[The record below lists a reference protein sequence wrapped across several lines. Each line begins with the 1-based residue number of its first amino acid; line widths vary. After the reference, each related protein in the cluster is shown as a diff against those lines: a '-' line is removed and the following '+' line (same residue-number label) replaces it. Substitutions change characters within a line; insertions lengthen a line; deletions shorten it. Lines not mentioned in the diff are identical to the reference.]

1 SLGRKE
7 GVTQFSYPNDKV
19 NAASISGRTGAG
31 VKEIACRFTLNKLL
45 SGARKASSR
54 PNGDR
59 VGANGAATPQP
70 EQSSSSIGR
79 AA

>member
-54 PNGDR
+54 PNADR
-59 VGANGAATPQP
+59 A
-70 EQSSSSIGR
+70 GR

>member
-1 SLGRKE
+1 E

-19 NAASISGRTGAG
+19 NALSISGRTGAG
-31 VKEIACRFTLNKLL
+31 VKEIACRFTLGKLL

-54 PNGDR
+54 ATRASHGDSTDR
-59 VGANGAATPQP
+59 VETSQP
-70 EQSSSSIGR
+70 EEAPAGPRR